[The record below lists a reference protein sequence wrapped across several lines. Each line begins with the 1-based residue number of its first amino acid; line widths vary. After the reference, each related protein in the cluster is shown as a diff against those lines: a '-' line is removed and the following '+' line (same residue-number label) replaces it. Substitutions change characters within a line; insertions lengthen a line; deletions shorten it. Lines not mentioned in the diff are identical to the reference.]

1 MSSVERSHAP
11 AITNPGL
18 CANPRSIFAV
28 REERPAAGSLAL
40 PTYSE
45 GLELAC

>member
-1 MSSVERSHAP
+1 MGAAALRLVVHE
-11 AITNPGL
+11 AITNL

-40 PTYSE
+40 PTYSD
-45 GLELAC
+45 GLKLAC